1 MGNKK
6 SKYQKYIVETID
18 RSEIKNADY
27 NPRFIDDEN
36 KKKLKKALRTHGL
49 IEPIVWNRRTGN
61 LVGGHQRLG
70 ALDSLEKNQEYA
82 LDVSVI
88 DVDERDE
95 AILNVQLNNPSM
107 QGEWDLDKL
116 SDMAS
121 DFDIDFGEMG
131 FSALDVD
138 FMFDGDERF
147 SEMFET
153 EEAEATKNT
162 LGEIKEARANMNERM
177 ADRGNINFYCVL
189 VFADESEKKDFY
201 KKISTPVY
209 EEYISAEL
217 LSRLNN

>member
-1 MGNKK
+1 
-6 SKYQKYIVETID
+6 
-18 RSEIKNADY
+18 
-27 NPRFIDDEN
+27 
-36 KKKLKKALRTHGL
+36 
-49 IEPIVWNRRTGN
+49 
-61 LVGGHQRLG
+61 
-70 ALDSLEKNQEYA
+70 
-82 LDVSVI
+82 
-88 DVDERDE
+88 
-95 AILNVQLNNPSM
+95 
-107 QGEWDLDKL
+107 
-116 SDMAS
+116 
-121 DFDIDFGEMG
+121 MG

-189 VFADESEKKDFY
+189 VFADENEKKDFY
-201 KKISTPVY
+201 KKISTPIY